1 MVDFLELR
9 LLLDPVYVNIA
20 IGTGISF
27 FADITY
33 CALFPLVVLKLG
45 YSRTDSA
52 ICISILAAADIFGR
66 LSIALI
72 GAFFPQVSNRALF
85 LVGAVTSVVG
95 RTSMSIQIKLSFPQ
109 NIRQE
114 KIQWKQPTRCNL
126 VTEFII
132 PPFIKGSRCFERYAA
147 HHQEL

>member
-1 MVDFLELR
+1 VVDFLDLR

-66 LSIALI
+66 LSVALT

-95 RTSMSIQIKLSFPQ
+95 RTSMSIQIKLLFLQ

-114 KIQWKQPTRCNL
+114 KISLQ
-126 VTEFII
+126 F
-132 PPFIKGSRCFERYAA
+132 SRQIRKF
-147 HHQEL
+147 

>member
-1 MVDFLELR
+1 MVDFLDLR

-20 IGTGISF
+20 VGTGISF

-66 LSIALI
+66 LSVTLI
-72 GAFFPQVSNRALF
+72 GAFSPQVSSRALF
-85 LVGAVTSVVG
+85 LAGAVTSVAG
-95 RTSMSIQIKLSFPQ
+95 RTSMSIQIKLPCLQ
-109 NIRQE
+109 NIRKGKTSLQFSR
-114 KIQWKQPTRCNL
+114 KIRKFL
-126 VTEFII
+126 
-132 PPFIKGSRCFERYAA
+132 
-147 HHQEL
+147 